1 MSKQFKPQEN
11 KGKKKEVTRHSD
23 FLIKMGTRIRNPGSR
38 ERESKTNHI
47 GAETVA
53 DTPTCTNS
61 GWCPGVWL
69 NLGLSVPVMGLHC

>member
-38 ERESKTNHI
+38 E
-47 GAETVA
+47 GAKATTSRLKPWLTRQHV
-53 DTPTCTNS
+53 PTGDGAQEC
-61 GWCPGVWL
+61 G
-69 NLGLSVPVMGLHC
+69 